1 MVQFFI
7 SRVKAMQIVTAEGQ
21 IKVGDEITII
31 GKSTKDDQ
39 KTTVK
44 EVIKV
49 DGNEEVIINK
59 KHNKY
64 FITKMLVSGE
74 SRAKQFQITSR

>member
-1 MVQFFI
+1 
-7 SRVKAMQIVTAEGQ
+7 MQIVTAEGQ
-21 IKVGDEITII
+21 LKVGDEITII

-44 EVIKV
+44 EIIEAN
-49 DGNEEVIINK
+49 GNEEVIINK
-59 KHNKY
+59 KYNKY

-74 SRAKQFQITSR
+74 SWAKQV